1 MFKVNYIKSPES
13 LQRWVATSTLRH
25 ADNGP
30 FAGVSCIK
38 HLNHTN
44 LRLAVQ
50 TVLSG

>member
-1 MFKVNYIKSPES
+1 MFKVNYSNSPET
-13 LQRWVATSTLRH
+13 LQHWVAISTLRH
-25 ADNGP
+25 ADNEP